1 MTLRRLKVAM
11 VVAISMIL
19 GMIVV
24 YELFSREVVLYE
36 NRDIDGYGFSAAVT
50 CRPDEM
56 FTYFAYVRIE
66 SPRGAEVARSQIS
79 GQGYEALK
87 ACRNSFPVI
96 RLEWL
101 NREAGVRVHFRGRN
115 AFGDGETVDVPVRFF
130 SPR

>member
-1 MTLRRLKVAM
+1 MVAT
-11 VVAISMIL
+11 
-19 GMIVV
+19 
-24 YELFSREVVLYE
+24 YQYFNREIVLYE

-56 FTYFAYVRIE
+56 FTYFPYLRIE
-66 SPRGAEVARSQIS
+66 SARGAEVARSQIG

-87 ACRNSFPVI
+87 ACRNSFPVT

-101 NREAGVRVHFRGRN
+101 NREAGIRVHFNGRN
-115 AFGDGETVDVPVRFF
+115 AFGDAATIDVPVRFF